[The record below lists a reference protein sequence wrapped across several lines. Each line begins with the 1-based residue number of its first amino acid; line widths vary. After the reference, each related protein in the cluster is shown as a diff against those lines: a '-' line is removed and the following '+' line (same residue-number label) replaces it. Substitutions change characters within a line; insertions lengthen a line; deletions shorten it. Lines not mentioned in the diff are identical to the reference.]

1 MQSMT
6 GFGQASWE
14 GGGRRLT
21 VEVRSVNQRAL
32 DVRFNLPREYQ
43 PWEAELRQRVLAA
56 VARGKVDVAITR
68 AGSSPRDFAVEI
80 NEPLARASLQGW
92 RKLQRGLALAGEI
105 DVSFLLGRPEFVR
118 VVESRP
124 DVGGDLPRLRR
135 LLDTAL
141 RQLNQARRREG
152 RVLEHDMKS
161 RVARLR
167 GIERAL
173 RRRTAALVPEFA
185 RRLAERMATLLAGQG
200 IDQARLLQEAAL
212 LAERSDV
219 TEELVRLASHL
230 QRLEELVRQRGPVG
244 RATDFLLQEVHREIN
259 TIASKSADLE
269 VTNLTLEGRAEVDK
283 LREQAQNIE

>member
-14 GGGRRLT
+14 GDGRRLA

-43 PWEAELRQRVLAA
+43 PWEAELRQCVLAA
-56 VARGKVDVAITR
+56 VARGKVDVSVSR
-68 AGSSPRDFAVEI
+68 SGSSPRDFAIEI
-80 NEPLARASLQGW
+80 NEPLARASLRAW
-92 RKLQRGLALAGEI
+92 RKLQRGLGLTGEI
-105 DVSFLLGRPEFVR
+105 DVSCLLGRPEFVR

-124 DVGGDLPRLRR
+124 DVGGDLPQLRR
-135 LLDTAL
+135 LLDAAL
-141 RQLNQARRREG
+141 RKLDQARRREG
-152 RVLEHDMKS
+152 RALQSDMKS

-167 GIERAL
+167 VIERAL
-173 RRRTAALVPEFA
+173 QQRTGALVPEFA
-185 RRLAERMATLLAGQG
+185 RRLTERMTNLLAGQEIEQG
-200 IDQARLLQEAAL
+200 RLLQEAAL

-219 TEELVRLASHL
+219 TEEIVRLASHL
-230 QRLEELVRQRGPVG
+230 QRLEDLVRQRGPVG
-244 RATDFLLQEVHREIN
+244 RPIDFLLQEVHREIN

-269 VTNLTLEGRAEVDK
+269 VTNLTLEARGEVEK